1 MKAYVKF
8 IDGLP
13 YILRVILAFP
23 GLDGIVYGIY
33 RIAKGH
39 LIAGLIWIIVGTF
52 ITWVLD
58 LYSLLTEKKVT
69 FFV

>member
-1 MKAYVKF
+1 MNAYVKF

-13 YILRVILAFP
+13 FIVRLILAFP
-23 GLDGIVYGIY
+23 TLDGIVYGLY

-39 LIAGLIWIIVGTF
+39 LIAGLIWIFVGTV
-52 ITWVLD
+52 ITWILD
-58 LYSLLTEKKVT
+58 IYSLLTEGKIT